1 MLRVVLLLVFAF
13 LLYRAVLPHLGPRKL
28 KAPPQPPPK
37 PKLAAKK
44 EERVGGKLP
53 HEVLGVARDA
63 SRETIHDAYKRLVRE
78 HHPDKKSQEAP
89 ESRKR
94 ADDRTKEIN
103 RAYELLVKR

>member
-28 KAPPQPPPK
+28 KAPAPTPPK
-37 PKLAAKK
+37 PAAKK

-63 SRETIHDAYKRLVRE
+63 SREAIQDAYKRLVRE
-78 HHPDKKSQEAP
+78 HHPDKKTHESV